1 VAQAGQIAG
10 PACNTQTSKEVSHA
24 LMERLPLARLHGLQ
38 QYYLQ
43 LDLTHFLGSCPLL
56 VMV

>member
-38 QYYLQ
+38 QYYLL
-43 LDLTHFLGSCPLL
+43 LDLTHFLAYVPS
-56 VMV
+56 